1 MKISEIYRKYRIP
14 PQLQLHQLR
23 VASIAKYICDN
34 LKVPVDTEEVVSA
47 DLLHDMG
54 NIIKFDLSLFPEYL
68 EPEGLEYWQG
78 VKNDFHE
85 KYGDDEH
92 QATEMIAGEITQNN
106 RILQILKYIGASKID
121 LVNESKDY
129 SFKVVNYAD
138 DRISVNGVVSVEA
151 LLEEREKRN
160 RKFKPEGYFSQ
171 LNGKIKLNEINIQNV
186 CKIDLGDITDETIS
200 DIIEELKNFEIN

>member
-1 MKISEIYRKYRIP
+1 
-14 PQLQLHQLR
+14 
-23 VASIAKYICDN
+23 
-34 LKVPVDTEEVVSA
+34 
-47 DLLHDMG
+47 
-54 NIIKFDLSLFPEYL
+54 
-68 EPEGLEYWQG
+68 
-78 VKNDFHE
+78 
-85 KYGDDEH
+85 
-92 QATEMIAGEITQNN
+92 MIAGEITQNN
-106 RILQILKYIGASKID
+106 RIIQILKYIGASKID

-171 LNGKIKLNEINIQNV
+171 LNGKIKINEINIQNV

-200 DIIEELKNFEIN
+200 DIIDELRDFEIN

>member
-34 LKVPVDTEEVVSA
+34 LKVPVDIEEVVSA

-78 VKNDFHE
+78 VKNDFHDLFVPFSAQDLRE
-85 KYGDDEH
+85 LPN
-92 QATEMIAGEITQNN
+92 T
-106 RILQILKYIGASKID
+106 RIRVK
-121 LVNESKDY
+121 
-129 SFKVVNYAD
+129 F
-138 DRISVNGVVSVEA
+138 RI
-151 LLEEREKRN
+151 
-160 RKFKPEGYFSQ
+160 
-171 LNGKIKLNEINIQNV
+171 
-186 CKIDLGDITDETIS
+186 
-200 DIIEELKNFEIN
+200 FEV